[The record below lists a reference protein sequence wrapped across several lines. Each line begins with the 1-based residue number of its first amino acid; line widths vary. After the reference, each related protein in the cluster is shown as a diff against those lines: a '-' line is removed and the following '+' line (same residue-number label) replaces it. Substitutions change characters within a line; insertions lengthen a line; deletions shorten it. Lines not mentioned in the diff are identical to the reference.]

1 MTARVVDKEDV
12 LARVRTMSRVT
23 SKLQV
28 TIPKRIAEQYSIQP
42 GDEIEFVATAEGLRI
57 VTARRPGATR
67 LSVAERL
74 RLFDEANERQRQR
87 QARLKLPASPPT
99 DRGWPRAELY
109 TRGKPG

>member
-1 MTARVVDKEDV
+1 
-12 LARVRTMSRVT
+12 MSRVT

-28 TIPKRIAEQYSIQP
+28 TIPKRIAEQYSIKP
-42 GDEIEFVATAEGLRI
+42 GDEIDFVATAEGLRV
-57 VTARRPGATR
+57 VTATRPDAAR

-87 QARLKLPASPPT
+87 QARMTLPANPPT
-99 DRGWPRAELY
+99 DRGWTRAELY

>member
-1 MTARVVDKEDV
+1 
-12 LARVRTMSRVT
+12 MSRVT

-28 TIPKRIAEQYSIQP
+28 TIPRRIAEQFSIKP
-42 GDEIEFVATAEGLRI
+42 GDDIDFVATAEGLRV
-57 VTARRPGATR
+57 VTAARPDATV

-87 QARLKLPASPPT
+87 QASMTLPAESPAG
-99 DRGWPRAELY
+99 RGWTREELY